1 MGTSVDDRTSRW
13 PGRWSHGTVAELLTG
28 RNNSLGFIR
37 LVLATAV
44 VVSHARVL
52 GFGKPEFGHAFTQGQ
67 VDLGKWSVYGFF
79 ILSGILVTRS
89 GVRLGLGR
97 FLWHRALR
105 LLPGL
110 WVCLFLTGFAAAPVL
125 YWKLHGSL
133 DGFWGH
139 GWGPVEYLRANGA
152 IQLNQ
157 NDVSNVM
164 ADAMAKGLAHDR
176 SIDGALW
183 SLYYEVLCYAGVA
196 LLALTGILARARR
209 AVLLIAALLGWLV
222 IRQAVGDR
230 FWTGSFEATYFH
242 PVDLPVLGFTNP
254 VLVIYLGFAFA
265 LGAVVELYRERIPVS
280 DVLGFASLLVLL
292 LSARFGFL
300 FVVGLPAFAYFLV
313 WLAIRLP
320 APFRRVGA
328 RNDYSYGI
336 YIYGFVVEQALV
348 VLGFARWGLAPYLA
362 LSLAVTVLLAMLS
375 WHCVEKPAMRLKDLG
390 APRRGSRAAGRP
402 DRSPADHS
410 PTPPAPEGAHP
421 DTGRDRAAART

>member
-1 MGTSVDDRTSRW
+1 MDNRTSRRS
-13 PGRWSHGTVAELLTG
+13 GRWSHGTVAELLTG

-52 GFGKPEFGHAFTQGQ
+52 GFGKTEFGHSFTQGQ

-110 WVCLFLTGFAAAPVL
+110 WVCLFLTAFAAAPVL
-125 YWKLHGSL
+125 YWKLHGTL

-139 GWGPVEYLRANGA
+139 GWGPVEYLRSNGA

-164 ADAMAKGLAHDR
+164 SDAMAKGVAHDR

-183 SLYYEVLCYAGVA
+183 SLYYEVLCYGGVA
-196 LLALTGILARARR
+196 LLALTGVLARARR
-209 AVLLIAALLGWLV
+209 AVLLITGLLGWLV

-230 FWTGSFEATYFH
+230 FWAGSFDATYFH

-265 LGAVVELYRERIPVS
+265 LGTVIELYRERVPVS
-280 DVLGFASLLVLL
+280 DVLGLASLLVLV
-292 LSARFGFL
+292 LSAHYGFL

-320 APFRRVGA
+320 APFRRIGA

-336 YIYGFVVEQALV
+336 YIYGFVVEQVLV
-348 VLGFARWGLAPYLA
+348 ILGFARWGLLPYLA

-390 APRRGSRAAGRP
+390 GRRGGARGAGRTP
-402 DRSPADHS
+402 AAPASAAEAGERDKVAVRS
-410 PTPPAPEGAHP
+410 
-421 DTGRDRAAART
+421 